1 MDRQGSVREQ
11 LLQRSVMWLAE
22 KWIVK
27 E

>member
-11 LLQRSVMWLAE
+11 LLQRAVMWLAE